1 MNDTGTRRTIYR
13 RIRKINEARPLTS
26 RGKRRKILLNL
37 TSYNYSTINKTDNG
51 FEVSGKNVASYLKVS
66 KATKQLNRVFVSSL
80 NIYISDD
87 TGLFTVPKFTNCG
100 KFRCQIDIIRQT
112 HSYLKS
118 AITLCVKDVYLVAL

>member
-1 MNDTGTRRTIYR
+1 MTLETRRTIYR
-13 RIRKINEARPLTS
+13 RIRKINEAHPLTS

-37 TSYNYSTINKTDNG
+37 TSYNYSRINKTDNG
-51 FEVSGKNVASYLKVS
+51 FEVSGKNVASYRLKVS

-100 KFRCQIDIIRQT
+100 KFRYQIDIIRKT